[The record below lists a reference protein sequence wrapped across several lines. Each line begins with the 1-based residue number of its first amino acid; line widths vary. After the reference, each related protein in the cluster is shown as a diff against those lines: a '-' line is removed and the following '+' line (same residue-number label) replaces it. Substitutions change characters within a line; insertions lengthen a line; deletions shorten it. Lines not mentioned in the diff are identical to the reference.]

1 MYQKYIKRGLD
12 IIISLV
18 VIFVLWPLL
27 LVIAFLVRIKLGK
40 PVLFSQVRPGYKG
53 KLFKLY
59 KFRTMTN
66 TCDEFG
72 NLLPTNE
79 RTTTFGSILR
89 STSLDELPEI
99 VINVLRGEMSLI
111 GPRPLAQ
118 QYLPYYTPEEMR
130 RHDVLP
136 GLTGLAQVYGRNNL
150 SWEKRFEYDIKYVDH
165 ISFKMD
171 MSIFIQTLLKIVKR
185 SDIIDTRKGCE
196 ENFDVY
202 RKRQNGRK

>member
-12 IIISLV
+12 IIISLAI
-18 VIFVLWPLL
+18 IFILWPLL
-27 LVIAFLVRIKLGK
+27 LAIALLVRIKLGK
-40 PVLFSQVRPGYKG
+40 PVLFSQLRPGYKG
-53 KLFKLY
+53 KPFKLY

-66 TCDEFG
+66 KCDEFG
-72 NLLPTNE
+72 NLLPAKE
-79 RTTTFGSILR
+79 RTTKFGSILR

-118 QYLPYYTPEEMR
+118 QYLPYYTHEEMR

-150 SWEKRFEYDIKYVDH
+150 SWEKRFECDIKYVDH

-171 MSIFIQTLLKIVKR
+171 MYIFIQTLMKIAKR
-185 SDIIDTRKGCE
+185 SDIIDTRKECE

-202 RKRQNGRK
+202 RKKQNEGK